1 MYNSSVV
8 RTSEIYTK
16 GVSTF
21 LKVAEA
27 NRRNVGSKEIWCP
40 CMSLSFAC
48 KWFYA

>member
-8 RTSEIYTK
+8 RTSEIYMK

-40 CMSLSFAC
+40 CR
-48 KWFYA
+48 